1 MSTEISVGLV
11 GNLGSLRSEELPAC
25 HFLLL
30 TVLEND
36 GRVEIEFSNDTQ
48 TPLRL
53 LYHAGR
59 RNAARSG
66 ERYVHVTGAIIYA
79 GFRPPI
85 QNRGPFSFCGAIE
98 DAP

>member
-1 MSTEISVGLV
+1 VGGWCNGRTRRRPKAQIRVDSRL
-11 GNLGSLRSEELPAC
+11 LR
-25 HFLLL
+25 HFLVL

-48 TPLRL
+48 APLRL

-66 ERYVHVTGAIIYA
+66 ERYVHVTGAII
-79 GFRPPI
+79 
-85 QNRGPFSFCGAIE
+85 
-98 DAP
+98 